1 MKYIYGKSYDILKC
15 NTSYLG
21 FTKVFGF
28 INHFYFFQAC
38 DKKYKKRFCNETI
51 VSENGYIEHRRADT
65 NHGGYQF
72 KKKVKGREETLDN
85 QWIVPYNPYLLL
97 KFEAHINVEVVVS
110 INGVKYVYKYTT
122 KGPDRITVQVS
133 NGLQKNEQVDEVQ
146 QFIDCRYI
154 SCSESIWRILGFPLI
169 HRWPPVKKLP
179 IHLPGEQTV
188 FYKEDA
194 TTEEIQEA
202 MARSE
207 ETMLVE
213 FFTLCSVDE
222 EAAQLTYLE
231 VNQYYTWKDRKWV
244 KRKQNQRRSNKE
256 KEEEEAEAEEEDLV
270 GAMPTPKS
278 NMVSRIATIPL
289 NAYTKEKFFLRMLL
303 HIVRGPK
310 SFEDLKTVNGVVC
323 ETYQKACIL
332 LGIFEDDSQ
341 IEATFEE
348 AHSITTNGDQL
359 RHIFVTLL
367 VHAMPADPLALWQKY
382 KEYLAEDHIHKLG
395 KKYEEEKRELTE
407 IPENIYNTVLLKL
420 KSLLEEH
427 GKDLKD
433 FGLPE
438 AEGVLED
445 DREPLAIR
453 EEIDY
458 DHDELALEAADE
470 EDELNEGQREVYD
483 EALDAAINELGILF
497 SLDAPGM
504 WFDFH

>member
-1 MKYIYGKSYDILKC
+1 M
-15 NTSYLG
+15 
-21 FTKVFGF
+21 
-28 INHFYFFQAC
+28 
-38 DKKYKKRFCNETI
+38 
-51 VSENGYIEHRRADT
+51 
-65 NHGGYQF
+65 
-72 KKKVKGREETLDN
+72 
-85 QWIVPYNPYLLL
+85 PYNPYLLL

-122 KGPDRITVQVS
+122 KGPDRITVKVS
-133 NGLQKNEQVDEVQ
+133 NGLQENEQVDEVQ

-154 SCSESIWRILGFPLI
+154 SCSEAIWRILGFPLI

-188 FYKEDA
+188 FYGEEA
-194 TTEEIQEA
+194 NVEEIQQA

-207 ETMLVE
+207 KTMLTE
-213 FFTLCSVDE
+213 FFTLCSNDE
-222 EAAQLTYLE
+222 EAAQLTYLD
-231 VNQYYTWKDRKWV
+231 VMRYFTWNTTDRKFV

-256 KEEEEAEAEEEDLV
+256 KQEEEDAEEEDLV
-270 GAMPTPKS
+270 GSMPTPKS
-278 NMVSRIATIPL
+278 NIVSRIPTIPL

-303 HIVRGPK
+303 HIVKGPK
-310 SFEDLKTVNGVVC
+310 SFEDLKTVNGFVC
-323 ETYQKACIL
+323 ETYQRACIL

-367 VHAMPADPLALWQKY
+367 VHAMPADPLALWEKF
-382 KEYLAEDHIHKLG
+382 KDHLAEDYIHKLRL
-395 KKYEEEKRELTE
+395 KYQEEQKELTE
-407 IPENIYNTVLLKL
+407 VPEKIYNQVLLKL

-445 DREPLAIR
+445 IREPLAIR
-453 EEIDY
+453 EEMDY
-458 DHDELALEAADE
+458 AHAELALEAADE
-470 EDELNEGQREVYD
+470 ENELNDGQRRIYYEVLS
-483 EALDAAINELGILF
+483 AVVNEMSVLF

-504 WFDFH
+504 WFFYFH

>member
-1 MKYIYGKSYDILKC
+1 MIYQILWIHD
-15 NTSYLG
+15 
-21 FTKVFGF
+21 F
-28 INHFYFFQAC
+28 HFFQAC

-133 NGLQKNEQVDEVQ
+133 NGLQENEQVDEVQ

-154 SCSESIWRILGFPLI
+154 SCSEAIWRILGNPLI
-169 HRWPPVKKLP
+169 HRWPAVKKLP

-188 FYKEDA
+188 LYEEEA
-194 TTEEIQEA
+194 TTEEIQQA

-207 ETMLVE
+207 KTMLTE
-213 FFTLCSVDE
+213 FFTLCSNDE

-231 VNQYYTWKDRKWV
+231 VNQYYTWNTKDRKFV

-256 KEEEEAEAEEEDLV
+256 KEEEEVQDEDLIE
-270 GAMPTPKS
+270 AMPTPKS
-278 NMVSRIATIPL
+278 NIVSRIPTIPL
-289 NAYTKEKFFLRMLL
+289 NAYTIEKFYLRMLL
-303 HIVRGPK
+303 HNVKGPK
-310 SFEDLKTVNGVVC
+310 SFEDLKTVNGIVC
-323 ETYQKACIL
+323 ETYQEACIL
-332 LGIFEDDSQ
+332 RGLLEDDSQ

-348 AHSITTNGDQL
+348 AQSITTNCDRL

-367 VHAMPADPLALWQKY
+367 VHAKPAKPKALWK
-382 KEYLAEDHIHKLG
+382 KFKKALADDYIHKLRL
-395 KKYEEEKRELTE
+395 KCQEEEKEFNE
-407 IPENIYNTVLLKL
+407 SQIPENIYNTVLLHL

-427 GKDLKD
+427 GKVLKD
-433 FGLPE
+433 FKLPE
-438 AEGVLED
+438 PEGVLED
-445 DREPLAIR
+445 EREPLAIR
-453 EEIDY
+453 EEMDY
-458 DHDELALEAADE
+458 AHDELALEAAEE
-470 EDELNEGQREVYD
+470 EDELNEGQRKFYD
-483 EALDAAINELGILF
+483 EIIMDVDNEGGGLF
-497 SLDAPGM
+497 ALDAPGI
-504 WFDFH
+504 FSLLVKNQTFKRPNFF